1 MPRKTKILATSE
13 NLINPND
20 NNEPKQNATP
30 VAKETQDED
39 DLVPIQ
45 ADKPVPP
52 PPPSTPKPKRER
64 TEAQKAVTAKMK
76 EALAAKWE
84 KSRAEK
90 AAAAEAHKKQVEERV
105 VKKALAIK
113 KRQIKE
119 QMALEEI
126 SSDDEPIEEIIP
138 KMRKLAVAKPRSA
151 PVPQAPRIIFM

>member
-1 MPRKTKILATSE
+1 MPRKNKILATPE
-13 NLINPND
+13 NLSNPTDVTNVQPK
-20 NNEPKQNATP
+20 PKQIQNPAE
-30 VAKETQDED
+30 KND
-39 DLVPIQ
+39 DDDAVPIQ
-45 ADKPVPP
+45 AAKP
-52 PPPSTPKPKRER
+52 PKVKRPQ

-76 EALAAKWE
+76 AALAAKWE

-119 QMALEEI
+119 QMALDEI

-138 KMRKLAVAKPRSA
+138 KMRKVVARQP
-151 PVPQAPRIIFM
+151 PIPQGPKIIFM